1 MHDVII
7 DDTRTSLAATSEK
20 TIREKK
26 PQKKRSFSIYLLDW
40 VEKALIVACL
50 ISIDFLLFAGAGSYR
65 MFGSMTLLNPEVW
78 YILGGIFV
86 LSVLVMYILS
96 FSSFF
101 QNLIVSVVVCLFII
115 VMLNQFAAFDK
126 NSMFSSL
133 AATYISQDL
142 GLLLNYVS
150 HIVLSIIIGFL
161 FFLFVSF
168 ASKKTIAWFV
178 LFLLLMM
185 AAIIFGQYSSEKNNL
200 KYNIVKEDVLKVNE
214 KPGKR
219 FIFIGLPTV
228 GSYNYLNDVANSLQK
243 SQREY
248 ESLRKT
254 LDIMLGFYS
263 KNNFILYPHAYVNDV
278 DVNTNWGQIFN
289 ANNSKD
295 ASEYTQKNIS
305 VNKFWKFDYLTPKY
319 LFLRENKLY
328 NTFKKAKFGI
338 NAYQTGGIEMCK
350 ENNEMIVNRCVE
362 KNGLPIDFD
371 GMNVGTDKKVKI
383 LLAQWLESTGLFEDF
398 SYLYNILR
406 PFVDVETFPMVGMSY
421 RNIDVKN
428 SLDMLD
434 LLIKDVETDTG
445 NKAYFVNLNVPG
457 NTYIYDEF
465 CRIKPIEKWQ
475 NKNDL
480 PWVKKIGEKEKRK
493 AYSEQLRCVFGALE
507 KFMVQLENS
516 EAGKKS
522 VVVIQG
528 LSGIN
533 GMTPA
538 GEHNFINELKNKKYT
553 DMAIKDPLKNE
564 FKVEYDICSTPNIL
578 KQYLYRKGKCPELK
592 EFNLHADAAKDLAD
606 SLHYL
611 KIDKNLISSAQSSFD
626 SWYEQW
632 QQAQPNGVKG
642 VKKAKNLLAA
652 DKVKEGQSEIET
664 ELPAPVQKDV
674 EVPQAD
680 KISGEESDGV
690 EIPTIT
696 ETKEQINDVIPET
709 EVKEVN
715 VMDNPVQEKP
725 ETAVEKLSA
734 QIQLEGGEKAPI
746 ARVIEKTPEQ
756 AAEEKA
762 LDAGIDL
769 PAKQPINNIPIE
781 KNSSKTE

>member
-20 TIREKK
+20 TVREKK
-26 PQKKRSFSIYLLDW
+26 PQKKRSFSVYLLDW

-50 ISIDFLLFAGAGSYR
+50 VSIDFLLFAGAGSYR
-65 MFGSMTLLNPEVW
+65 MFGAMTFLNPEVW
-78 YILGGIFV
+78 YILGGIFA

-101 QNLIVSVVVCLFII
+101 QNFVVSAVLSLFII

-133 AATYISQDL
+133 AATYVSQDF

-178 LFLLLMM
+178 LFLMLMM
-185 AAIIFGQYSSEKNNL
+185 IAIIFGQYSGEKKNL
-200 KYNIVKEDVLKVNE
+200 KYNVVKEDVLKVNG

-243 SQREY
+243 SQSEY

-278 DVNTNWGQIFN
+278 DANTNWGQTFN
-289 ANNSKD
+289 ANNSKS

-328 NTFKKAKFGI
+328 DTFKKAKFGI
-338 NAYQTGGIEMCK
+338 NAYQTGGVEMCK

-371 GMNVGTDKKVKI
+371 GMNVGTDKKVGI

-398 SYLYNILR
+398 SYSYNILR
-406 PFVDVETFPMVGMSY
+406 PFVDVETFPMVGISY

-434 LLIKDVETDTG
+434 MLIKDVETDTG

-475 NKNDL
+475 NKYDL

-507 KFMVQLENS
+507 NFMTQLENS

-522 VVVIQG
+522 VIVIQG

-533 GMTPA
+533 GMTPV
-538 GEHNFINELKNKKYT
+538 GERNFINELKNKKYT

-578 KQYLYRKGKCPELK
+578 KQYLYRKSKCPELK
-592 EFNLHADAAKDLAD
+592 EFNLHVDAAKDLAD
-606 SLHYL
+606 SLHNL
-611 KIDKNLISSAQSSFD
+611 KIDKDLISSAQSSFD
-626 SWYEQW
+626 RWYEQW
-632 QQAQPNGVKG
+632 QQAQSNG

-652 DKVKEGQSEIET
+652 DKEKAGQPEIKADLADTAQEN
-664 ELPAPVQKDV
+664 VD
-674 EVPQAD
+674 VPQVD
-680 KISGEESDGV
+680 KISGMESDGV
-690 EIPTIT
+690 EIPTVKPEQT
-696 ETKEQINDVIPET
+696 ETKEQVSDVIPET
-709 EVKEVN
+709 EVKEVKM
-715 VMDNPVQEKP
+715 MDNPVQEKP

-756 AAEEKA
+756 AAAEKA
-762 LDAGIDL
+762 IDAGVDL
-769 PAKQPINNIPIE
+769 PSKQPDNIPIE
-781 KNSSKTE
+781 KNSSKDE